1 MGLRPELWIGLVQL
15 KPLDREAFG
24 AAGAYTNIITWAADK
39 HEFRSKAESIAA
51 TMNLYV
57 VEIEDEEPFAERVR
71 EFQVDEEIED
81 MAQQAVSDP
90 NAILCGTFHRYP
102 QEEA

>member
-1 MGLRPELWIGLVQL
+1 M
-15 KPLDREAFG
+15 K
-24 AAGAYTNIITWAADK
+24 
-39 HEFRSKAESIAA
+39 
-51 TMNLYV
+51 LYV

-71 EFQVDEEIED
+71 KFQVDEEIED
-81 MAQQAVSDP
+81 MAQQAESDP